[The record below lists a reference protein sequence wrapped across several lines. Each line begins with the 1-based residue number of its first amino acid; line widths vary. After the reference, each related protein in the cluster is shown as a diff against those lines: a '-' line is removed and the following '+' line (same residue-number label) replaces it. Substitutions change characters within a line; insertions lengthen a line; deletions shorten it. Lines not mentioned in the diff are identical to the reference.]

1 MTNTVLAE
9 KERILNSTNDIELE
23 TIVIDK
29 ENKIITSPAYML
41 GKSISEVAEG
51 IEETVREL
59 VAMV

>member
-59 VAMV
+59 VAMI